1 MAVPVEAPV
10 RLGPLAVE
18 MLEGI
23 YQHRLLSS
31 AQLHEIYTPGRSHEW
46 THRQIRKLER
56 AGLAAAV
63 RQPGG
68 RKLLHLTPA
77 GLAMV
82 ESVPRTES
90 RSKLITPEHAAGAL
104 QRHTLAVND
113 VGVAFLRAAR
123 ERGDG
128 FRPLSWRHEI
138 AHPIG
143 SPVGGRRN
151 EQVIADAVLVY
162 EHHEDRRTWYRYR
175 FLELD
180 RNTMPVHALGMKL
193 ARYAR
198 VFGYRVPSKKV
209 SLGPRFWE
217 TRYRVFPTVMLV
229 LDNGTPRQLRRRLAS
244 ALWFAGTEHDMRE
257 APKVNVL
264 ACLLSDLQAEGP
276 FARIFR
282 GMGERERPVD
292 WLGRGEDD
300 EKNEDEKKDGDGE

>member
-1 MAVPVEAPV
+1 MPVAVPVS
-10 RLGPLAVE
+10 LGPLAVE

-31 AQLHEIYTPGRSHEW
+31 AQLHEIYTPGRSGEW

-68 RKLLHLTPA
+68 RKLLHLTPT

-82 ESVPRTES
+82 ESAPRTES

-113 VGVAFLRAAR
+113 VGIAFLRAAR

-128 FRPLSWRHEI
+128 FGPLSWRHEI

-162 EHHEDRRTWYRYR
+162 EHRDDEGTWYRNR

-180 RNTMPVHALGMKL
+180 RNTMPVHALGLKI

-198 VFGYRVPSKKV
+198 LFAYRVPSKTV

-244 ALWFAGTEHDMRE
+244 ALWFAGTERE
-257 APKVNVL
+257 LRNEPSVEVS

-282 GMGERERPVD
+282 TVHESDRPVD
-292 WLGRGEDD
+292 WLGRGEDNAHGKDSDRD
-300 EKNEDEKKDGDGE
+300 EDGDRG

>member
-1 MAVPVEAPV
+1 MAVPVADPV

-31 AQLHEIYTPGRSHEW
+31 AQLHEIYTPGRSREW
-46 THRQIRKLER
+46 AHRQIRKLER

-77 GLAMV
+77 GLSMV

-180 RNTMPVHALGMKL
+180 RNTMPVHALGMKI

-198 VFGYRVPSKKV
+198 LFDYRVPSKK
-209 SLGPRFWE
+209 SMSRGPRFWR

-244 ALWFAGTEHDMRE
+244 ALWFAGTEQDMRDE
-257 APKVNVL
+257 PDVEVL

-282 GMGERERPVD
+282 GMSDPDRPVD
-292 WLGRGEDD
+292 WLGRGED
-300 EKNEDEKKDGDGE
+300 NEGRDQDGDGE

>member
-1 MAVPVEAPV
+1 VPVEAPV

-31 AQLHEIYTPGRSHEW
+31 SQLHEIYTPGRSHEW

-77 GLAMV
+77 GVAMV
-82 ESVPRTES
+82 ETVPRTES

-162 EHHEDRRTWYRYR
+162 EHYEDGVWFKYR

-180 RNTMPVHALGMKL
+180 RNTMPVEALGKKL
-193 ARYAR
+193 ARYGR
-198 VFGYRVPSKKV
+198 LREYRVPSKKTPV
-209 SLGPRFWE
+209 LQGPRFWK
-217 TRYRVFPTVMLV
+217 TRYRVFPDVLLV
-229 LDNGTPRQLRRRLAS
+229 FDNGTPEQLRRRRDLV
-244 ALWFAGTEHDMRE
+244 LWFASTESELRN
-257 APKVNVL
+257 AANVKVT
-264 ACLLSDLQAEGP
+264 ACLLSDLQTEGP

-282 GMGERERPVD
+282 GMDDRERPVD

-300 EKNEDEKKDGDGE
+300 EKSADGEKDGDGG

>member
-1 MAVPVEAPV
+1 MPVEAPV

-31 AQLHEIYTPGRSHEW
+31 AQLHEIYTPGRSREW
-46 THRQIRKLER
+46 AHRQIRKLER

-68 RKLLHLTPA
+68 RKLLHLTRD
-77 GLAMV
+77 GLALV
-82 ESVPRTES
+82 ESAPRTES
-90 RSKLITPEHAAGAL
+90 RGKLITAEHAAGPL

-128 FRPLSWRHEI
+128 FGPLSWRHEI

-151 EQVIADAVLVY
+151 EQVIADAVFAY
-162 EHHEDRRTWYRYR
+162 EHREDRRTRFEYR

-180 RNTMPVHALGMKL
+180 RNTMPVEALGKKL
-193 ARYAR
+193 ARYGR
-198 VFGYRVPSKKV
+198 VFSYRVPSKTV
-209 SLGPRFWE
+209 VLGPRFWE
-217 TRYRVFPTVMLV
+217 TRYRVFPKVLLV
-229 LDNGTPRQLRRRLAS
+229 LDNGTPRQLFRRSDL
-244 ALWFAGTEHDMRE
+244 ALWFAGTERDLRDE
-257 APKVNVL
+257 PSVDVS
-264 ACLLSDLQAEGP
+264 ACLLSELESEGP

-282 GMGERERPVD
+282 TVREPERPVD

-300 EKNEDEKKDGDGE
+300 EDGETNEDGENG

>member
-1 MAVPVEAPV
+1 MTVPVDAPV

-23 YQHRLLSS
+23 YQHRLLSA
-31 AQLHEIYTPGRSHEW
+31 AQLHAIYTPGRSREW
-46 THRQIRKLER
+46 AHRQIRKLER
-56 AGLAAAV
+56 VGLAAAV

-82 ESVPRTES
+82 EAVPRTES

-113 VGVAFLRAAR
+113 VGIAFLRAAR

-128 FRPLSWRHEI
+128 FGPLSWRHEI

-151 EQVIADAVLVY
+151 EQVIADAMLVY
-162 EHHEDRRTWYRYR
+162 EHYEGRSMSFRYR

-198 VFGYRVPSKKV
+198 LFGYRVPSKKSM

-229 LDNGTPRQLRRRLAS
+229 LDNGTPRQLRHRGEN
-244 ALWFAGTEHDMRE
+244 ALWFAGTEKDMRD
-257 APKVNVL
+257 APKVKVL

-282 GMGERERPVD
+282 GMRDPGRPVD
-292 WLGRGEDD
+292 WLGRGEHD
-300 EKNEDEKKDGDGE
+300 EHDEKDGDGE